1 MVGVGV
7 LCDRR
12 SLPVLG
18 LAGDGLFLVR
28 LGTIMDGLQAIYYYT
43 LLYML
48 LDLSNIIFIYSTI
61 LPFYYFYYSQDSSK
75 IQPPIS

>member
-28 LGTIMDGLQAIYYYT
+28 LGTIMDGLQAIIH
-43 LLYML
+43 
-48 LDLSNIIFIYSTI
+48 IIVYVIRS
-61 LPFYYFYYSQDSSK
+61 
-75 IQPPIS
+75 